1 MYIRVGENEYFRPQI
16 IAGMRKESHGKMVEE
31 TLLRG
36 GKGIEQQHFIVGRR
50 GVKKRRWRGIE
61 ESWATYHAELTEEE
75 AAEWLEKSALSENA
89 IQRFSRAMKAGIRA
103 IPAALAAAGRL
114 LG

>member
-1 MYIRVGENEYFRPQI
+1 MYVRIGNQEYFRPQVL
-16 IAGMRKESHGKMVEE
+16 AGMKKEKLGKIVEE
-31 TLLRG
+31 TLFTG
-36 GKGIEQQHFIVGRR
+36 GKGTDKRHFIVGRR